1 MKIVN
6 DAKNESLK
14 CFIVCSA
21 ECVIICSLDTMSPL
35 LDAMGVASYANTEHI
50 SL

>member
-14 CFIVCSA
+14 CFIVCSGT
-21 ECVIICSLDTMSPL
+21 CVVICSLDTTTPL
-35 LDAMGVASYANTEHI
+35 LDAMGVASYANAENV